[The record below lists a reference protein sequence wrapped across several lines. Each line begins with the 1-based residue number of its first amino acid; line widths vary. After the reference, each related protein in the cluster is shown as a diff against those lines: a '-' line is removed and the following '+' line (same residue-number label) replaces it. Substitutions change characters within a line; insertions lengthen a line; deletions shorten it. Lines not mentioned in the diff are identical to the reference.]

1 MTSTI
6 EFLLGLW
13 YNITYILSLSSEVIM
28 CVVHGVLEFLAEV
41 ANCLNSLVTF
51 IWRVSVLFY
60 HVVSVVVNVLENLV
74 CLMWTGSIGTMT
86 MVSTSIEVLK
96 KSWASTW
103 QKGEAFIN
111 KLFILIIGGFETIGS
126 VFIELALAAFNI
138 LFYSFLGI
146 PRGIIYTCDYC
157 IDFITYN
164 MNRLQVKLYSFSKES
179 FLGLSMCI
187 LLLAMFFNSVQIMTF
202 LDSQGMTFPFF
213 RSRQTREQNH
223 PFRNFDGGYN
233 FEFSDNEPMD
243 DDDDDGEDGDDDYD
257 EEDRVTVTTTRS
269 DTSVHDSETES
280 LSASSPSISSE
291 ETSES
296 DIEIQLPSS
305 SNRSNPG
312 SQSPTPVPTKPMD
325 SDYVEKELERE
336 RDKRKCVVCQDRMKT
351 VLILPCRHMCLC
363 VPCAEHIVQIS
374 SAYRRLCPLCRV
386 RIEKVMNVY
395 V

>member
-1 MTSTI
+1 
-6 EFLLGLW
+6 
-13 YNITYILSLSSEVIM
+13 M

-312 SQSPTPVPTKPMD
+312 SQSPTKPMD